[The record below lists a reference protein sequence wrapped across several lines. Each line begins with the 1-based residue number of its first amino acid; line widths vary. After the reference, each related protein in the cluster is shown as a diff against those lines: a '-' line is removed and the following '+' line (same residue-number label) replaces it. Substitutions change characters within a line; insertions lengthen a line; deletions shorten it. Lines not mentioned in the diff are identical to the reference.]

1 MGARSKLLNNGGDD
15 DDDDDDGDVVSGCGD
30 GGDDDGDGLRALAAR
45 PRATGYRA
53 GRAPA
58 GREGGGEEKE

>member
-1 MGARSKLLNNGGDD
+1 MRLVSRSVDGGDD
-15 DDDDDDGDVVSGCGD
+15 DDDDDDD
-30 GGDDDGDGLRALAAR
+30 DGLRALAAR

>member
-1 MGARSKLLNNGGDD
+1 MPHATAQMGARSKLLNNGGDD
-15 DDDDDDGDVVSGCGD
+15 DDDDD
-30 GGDDDGDGLRALAAR
+30 DGLRALAAR